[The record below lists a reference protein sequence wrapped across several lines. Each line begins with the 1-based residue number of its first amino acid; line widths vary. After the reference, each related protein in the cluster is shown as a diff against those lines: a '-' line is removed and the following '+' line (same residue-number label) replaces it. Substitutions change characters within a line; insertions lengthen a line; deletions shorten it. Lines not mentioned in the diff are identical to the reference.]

1 MPAPEDFETIR
12 NPKPFAKYGRLCRD
26 CKVHMTAFA
35 QNAYRVLFCCPKCG
49 LKSSVWK
56 PDIARRVEY
65 FADPDDGDFQARPLQ
80 FTRDEPVD
88 PTLKRPGGVIAT
100 VLSHFPRFGGQ

>member
-1 MPAPEDFETIR
+1 MPAPEDFESIR

-65 FADPDDGDFQARPLQ
+65 FADSDVSEFRARPSQ
-80 FTRDEPVD
+80 DEEAD
-88 PTLKRPGGVIAT
+88 RSLSRPDGVIAT
-100 VLSHFPRFGGQ
+100 VIPNFPRPGGQ